1 MLYIP
6 LEYIENEST
15 LIVVNFYT
23 PVMCKIWMKPDKIME
38 DLLLT
43 SFWYSSQNLDNSWK
57 IL

>member
-6 LEYIENEST
+6 LEYIENESI
-15 LIVVNFYT
+15 LIVMNFYT